1 MIEYGVNTVGKGSQ
15 IFEPV
20 TLGFPSRDKMGQ
32 TGFTGTTIGEN
43 CSDPVWHN
51 YLL

>member
-20 TLGFPSRDKMGQ
+20 TLGFPSRDKLGQ
-32 TGFTGTTIGEN
+32 TGFAGTG
-43 CSDPVWHN
+43 P
-51 YLL
+51 